1 VGAALCTLSAAIA
14 ELYNK
19 DVLVHA
25 IAVCNLCKQ
34 ARRISLELEQL
45 SSFAETHFSFGAEF
59 FAC

>member
-1 VGAALCTLSAAIA
+1 
-14 ELYNK
+14 
-19 DVLVHA
+19 LVHA